1 MDWHSNTW
9 LFLRS
14 THLRKKTVYYNK
26 IYLYRP
32 QKNWNIII
40 WILLL
45 QIYLKG
51 PNVSKGYVHDPKK
64 TAQTIDEDDWL
75 HIGDIGLFI
84 GGLFLLKLF
93 KQHWQQNAWYLGL
106 SLIHVKLDGCFFF
119 LLSIKLCFFVVVLFH
134 KIEKSPTQS
143 VASQLTHPKKLTL
156 VYLAWLCLLF
166 FFLTSV
172 HLVQCFFSSFD
183 WL

>member
-1 MDWHSNTW
+1 MHSQGEVRWTDSNTW

-119 LLSIKLCFFVVVLFH
+119 CFLSNCVFSLSYYFTKLKNHLLKVS
-134 KIEKSPTQS
+134 
-143 VASQLTHPKKLTL
+143 
-156 VYLAWLCLLF
+156 
-166 FFLTSV
+166 
-172 HLVQCFFSSFD
+172 HLNLRIQKT
-183 WL
+183 